1 MTTFIFSGIDDRQFN
16 IIDENGTT
24 IYTVQLPHTTNFLP
38 MNAWDCCKDAF
49 SPKLKVENPLLMSKI
64 NNGLF
69 GVSSEGDWLSNW
81 RQNLKLNFK
90 DYMTATGNQEEEV
103 VFERN
108 NIKVERLNQIFFFNE
123 SGMGGARVAFDTFLE
138 IDTGAQHIDEGPGNG
153 NPNFPFPKQG
163 SKLANNY

>member
-64 NNGLF
+64 IPAIVAIGKITPNSTVAIIF
-69 GVSSEGDWLSNW
+69 
-81 RQNLKLNFK
+81 
-90 DYMTATGNQEEEV
+90 EV
-103 VFERN
+103 
-108 NIKVERLNQIFFFNE
+108 LGFFNPE
-123 SGMGGARVAFDTFLE
+123 F
-138 IDTGAQHIDEGPGNG
+138 
-153 NPNFPFPKQG
+153 FPFF
-163 SKLANNY
+163 SAVI